1 MAAILGD
8 LISTK
13 SLHSKDPVDRYI
25 FEHSLRYTPEQIELL
40 EDIKNV
46 PGRNINCKQC
56 KNCFFLY

>member
-46 PGRNINCKQC
+46 PGRNIN
-56 KNCFFLY
+56 